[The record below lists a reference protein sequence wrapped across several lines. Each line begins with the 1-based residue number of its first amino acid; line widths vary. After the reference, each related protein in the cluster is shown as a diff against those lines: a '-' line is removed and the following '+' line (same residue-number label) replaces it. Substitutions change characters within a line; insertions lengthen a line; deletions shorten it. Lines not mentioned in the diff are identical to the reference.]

1 MTNEEMD
8 QFLES
13 IGGLENGYF
22 SDRPKIK
29 SNGFLEISNGWFGL
43 VKELIED
50 CIALGWDKQIC
61 QIKEKFGGLR
71 FYINSAPEEVFK
83 RIREAEDKSFTTC
96 EVTGNPGQLRTD
108 IGWYRTLCEEE
119 YEKIKKEKNGGIQQT
134 IPGSF

>member
-1 MTNEEMD
+1 MSKNYYMTDEEMD
-8 QFLES
+8 KFLES
-13 IGGLENGYF
+13 IGGLENGFYP
-22 SDRPKIK
+22 DRPKIK

-50 CIALGWDKQIC
+50 SIALGWNKEIC

-83 RIREAEDKSFTTC
+83 RITEAEDKSFTTC

-108 IGWYRTLCEEE
+108 IGWYRTLCDEE
-119 YEKIKKEKNGGIQQT
+119 YEKIKKQKNGRI
-134 IPGSF
+134 

>member
-1 MTNEEMD
+1 MTDEEMD
-8 QFLES
+8 KFLES
-13 IGGLENGYF
+13 IGGLENGFF

-50 CIALGWDKQIC
+50 CIALGWNKEIC

>member
-1 MTNEEMD
+1 MKNYYMTDEEMD
-8 QFLES
+8 KFLES
-13 IGGLENGYF
+13 IGGLENGFF

-50 CIALGWDKQIC
+50 CIALGWNKEIC

-83 RIREAEDKSFTTC
+83 RISEAEDKSFTTC

-108 IGWYRTLCEEE
+108 IGWYRTLSDEE
-119 YEKIKKEKNGGIQQT
+119 YEKIKKQKNGGI
-134 IPGSF
+134 

>member
-1 MTNEEMD
+1 MTDEEMD
-8 QFLES
+8 KFLES
-13 IGGLENGYF
+13 IGGLENGFF

-50 CIALGWDKQIC
+50 CIALGWNKEIC

-119 YEKIKKEKNGGIQQT
+119 YEKIKKEKNGGI
-134 IPGSF
+134 